1 VQAEGGSAH
10 RDTRAVNGDDG
21 ALACQAHGPDRG
33 GIRILENRAGLAAGD
48 ELSARRVAAVE
59 KRFSYDLQTV
69 LSRRLGDLARHSED
83 RQSSAQP
90 TRQICHSGG
99 ERRRVRGIRANS
111 VIQRTVGFDIPD
123 VGADVR
129 ESIQLRR
136 HGAAKLGRRHRERQP
151 AESGPVGVGGVSAD
165 HHPEPGSPFDSLNH
179 GVRVSGVTTAGDVCA
194 GDDGEKRLV
203 VSGRHPVDRFA
214 EVGVQVDGRHA
225 TTVRPVYGGCVAR
238 AHVEAPPPQVRLSD
252 GSVARIVPSAFAS
265 GWELEVGGTPQSHVD
280 LADPTHL
287 HFEYVARMGAVI
299 DQLGEPG
306 EPLTAIHLGAGAY
319 TLPRYVEAT
328 RPGSRQQV
336 IELEPALVSLVREH
350 LPLPS
355 SSRAGGSIRTRTG
368 DARAV
373 LERLPAGIRGQA
385 DLVISDIFH
394 GARTPAHVT
403 SLEFYCL
410 VARYLTET
418 GVLLVNVADGAGL
431 AFARRQAATVRSEL
445 PHVALLA
452 EVQVLKGR
460 RFGNIV
466 IAASRTPLPTAW
478 LPRLMAAGPHPAKVA
493 QGAEIDAF
501 VAGSRPVT
509 DADAA
514 PSPAPSATLFE
525 R

>member
-1 VQAEGGSAH
+1 M
-10 RDTRAVNGDDG
+10 
-21 ALACQAHGPDRG
+21 
-33 GIRILENRAGLAAGD
+33 
-48 ELSARRVAAVE
+48 
-59 KRFSYDLQTV
+59 
-69 LSRRLGDLARHSED
+69 
-83 RQSSAQP
+83 
-90 TRQICHSGG
+90 
-99 ERRRVRGIRANS
+99 
-111 VIQRTVGFDIPD
+111 
-123 VGADVR
+123 
-129 ESIQLRR
+129 
-136 HGAAKLGRRHRERQP
+136 
-151 AESGPVGVGGVSAD
+151 
-165 HHPEPGSPFDSLNH
+165 
-179 GVRVSGVTTAGDVCA
+179 
-194 GDDGEKRLV
+194 
-203 VSGRHPVDRFA
+203 
-214 EVGVQVDGRHA
+214 
-225 TTVRPVYGGCVAR
+225 AR

-252 GSVARIVPSAFAS
+252 GSVARILPSAFAN

-299 DQLGEPG
+299 DQLSDPG
-306 EPLTAIHLGAGAY
+306 QPLTAIHLGAGAY
-319 TLPRYVEAT
+319 TLARYVEAT

-336 IELEPALVSLVREH
+336 IELEPALVALVREH

-355 SSRAGGSIRTRTG
+355 TSRAGGSIRTRTG

-373 LERLPAGIRGQA
+373 LERMPAGIRGQA

-403 SLEFYCL
+403 SVEFYRL
-410 VARYLTET
+410 AAGYLADT

-466 IAASRTPLPTAW
+466 IAASRTALPTEW

-493 QGAEIDAF
+493 QGAEIEAF
-501 VAGSRPVT
+501 IAGSRIVT
-509 DADAA
+509 DADASA
-514 PSPAPSATLFE
+514 SPAPSAALFE